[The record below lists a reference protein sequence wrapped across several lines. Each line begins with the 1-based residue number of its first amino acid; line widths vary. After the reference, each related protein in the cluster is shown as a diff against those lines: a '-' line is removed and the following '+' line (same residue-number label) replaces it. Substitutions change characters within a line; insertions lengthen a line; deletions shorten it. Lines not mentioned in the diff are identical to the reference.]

1 MTEEK
6 KTELKKTVS
15 KKKPSTATKK
25 PKVAKE
31 VIEPHESNV
40 VEVKTEA
47 KPFTAETI
55 EVSDYIANFRK
66 KAAKRVKLKSFGDQE
81 CLVYTVTVDFR
92 KDLSAEKVTDEKV
105 EEIISDLVRDLDG
118 NKIFTEECTAFGT
131 FGDAQAYAVISELI
145 DLSLVQTA
153 KNS

>member
-1 MTEEK
+1 M
-6 KTELKKTVS
+6 TELKKTVS

-118 NKIFTEECTAFGT
+118 NKIFTEECTAFST
-131 FGDAQAYAVISELI
+131 FGDAQAYAVINELI
-145 DLSLVQTA
+145 DLSLGQTA

>member
-15 KKKPSTATKK
+15 KKNPSTATRK

-31 VIEPHESNV
+31 VIEPQESNV
-40 VEVKTEA
+40 AEVKTTSKPLKVEA
-47 KPFTAETI
+47 VEAG
-55 EVSDYIANFRK
+55 DYIANFRK
-66 KAAKRVKLKSFGDQE
+66 SKAKKVKLKSFADQE

-92 KDLSAEKVTDEKV
+92 KDLSSKKVTDEKV

-118 NKIFTEECTAFGT
+118 NRIFTEECKAFGT
-131 FGDAQAYAVISELI
+131 FSDAEAYAVIGELI
-145 DLSLVQTA
+145 DLSLVQSA